1 MPDQHCPTCGTARST
16 GCGCLPDRSRDD
28 RSLDETAVL
37 PHLEGPP
44 LVRPYVPQA
53 PDQVVDEAPPTA
65 DPFATTVLPPVQP
78 GQQSHHGRPGPQG
91 GPGAPPLGPD
101 ADAYATTVL
110 PPVPGPAPDAYA
122 AGATTVLPAV
132 QPQPPV
138 QPGGGDDLGYFP
150 FGNGAPEP
158 DSAVGGRAARR
169 AAEQAERSPFA
180 GRKGLI
186 AGVGAGLLAL
196 TVGLAYAV
204 TPSSGPTRQADP
216 VPVTTLAP
224 APVDPPTLAAPTTGA
239 PAPTTEAPSPTPT
252 RPRPTPKPVPTL
264 KSTVPDPQ
272 HAITVPVFDG
282 WDAAANS
289 AHSTVYL
296 GSGRYTCADGNS
308 CIRGQFSIEKDTVQG
323 DTPKGAADAAMPAY
337 AGTIFSGIS
346 SHTDSGSGYV
356 SVAGVLGYATRWHV
370 RTSDGTQGYVLL
382 AAVPAKGGGYVVFEG
397 GVDDDPAAPDASVL
411 DQILKGIK
419 QDSSSGSS
427 T

>member
-252 RPRPTPKPVPTL
+252 RPARPTPTRTPTPTPTPTPTQTPRL
-264 KSTVPDPQ
+264 LQLGMSGPDVRAMQQQLVNAECGFVDKSIVTG
-272 HAITVPVFDG
+272 TFD
-282 WDAAANS
+282 
-289 AHSTVYL
+289 
-296 GSGRYTCADGNS
+296 
-308 CIRGQFSIEKDTVQG
+308 
-323 DTPKGAADAAMPAY
+323 
-337 AGTIFSGIS
+337 
-346 SHTDSGSGYV
+346 
-356 SVAGVLGYATRWHV
+356 
-370 RTSDGTQGYVLL
+370 DGTRTALQLYQRENRIKGENGVYGPKTQAVLT
-382 AAVPAKGGGYVVFEG
+382 A
-397 GVDDDPAAPDASVL
+397 DP
-411 DQILKGIK
+411 GC
-419 QDSSSGSS
+419 
-427 T
+427 